1 MTLGLKPSAGA
12 GRTSAA
18 WMAVLVACCGLAN
31 AQQDLETTVPS
42 NWVAGSGTLAISDH
56 HYKLGSQSLR
66 WDWTGGG
73 FITVSSPG
81 ISSADVKDF
90 YKNTC
95 DLWVW
100 NGTAVPGG
108 KLRVEF
114 RNGST
119 AQYWFDFQLDY
130 TGWRR
135 AVRSYTNDM
144 SKKSNPSST
153 FTSVRIHAPAS
164 GNGTFFF
171 DAVNWAGDR
180 FTRIRDAQ
188 NPDISGYYSSTATH
202 DHFLNVPDIDAIT
215 PTANDLTELETLR
228 TRWLAAVKGT
238 SAPSAAS
245 VTSANASFAAMNIV
259 EDANGIRG
267 QSVGTDTTALESWP
281 LTLAR
286 DYAFN
291 TATATASRDKMLQ
304 LLRHLTDQGLACQS
318 NEIPWGGSGGYD
330 FRNLPNSLI
339 LMAPAYDA
347 TTKAAL
353 WDFLRWNYVL
363 GKFWSTNWERDTD
376 DMYTGSLQMLGAIL
390 FLTPDDSEAVRMLK
404 GFKRHVDRFLAISA
418 GSEDGIKPDGI
429 GFHHRSHYNAYM
441 YALPALSN
449 TLHHL
454 RGTSFQVEAVSYQ
467 NLRSAFITMMRM
479 SADGAGNT
487 VGYYGQSLSGRQPFS
502 TNLPFSRDDLRRLGE
517 WGGNIDG
524 QAADAVI
531 ARAYNRRFGVNDYA
545 LFTPYGAEPP
555 ADGFHQFNYSPLGI
569 YRRSNWVASIRAPQR
584 YFWTTEIY
592 TTENLYGRYQAYGAL
607 ELLYHGGVTMSGEQL
622 NGWDWNHMPGTTT
635 IVLPDAKLISEDA
648 REDVRS
654 QINFSGAL
662 SFQDSQSGLYA
673 CNFQEKNAGA
683 NHNPTFVWRK
693 SWFCFGNEIICLGSD
708 IANND
713 ATNPTATT
721 LFQGKLATQSTPLI
735 LDGAAI
741 NDFPYDS
748 TANGGGSHWMLDAF
762 GTGYFVQPGAN
773 VRITRSTQSAANE
786 TGTGPPTTGDFATA
800 WLDHGTAPGG
810 AAYEYAVFPGTD
822 ATAMAT
828 TAAQHS
834 NNATKPYE
842 VIQRDTGAHVV
853 KWKADGKTGY
863 SIFTT
868 TALPAVTRNGG
879 LLTGVERPCLVMTQL
894 GTSADAWITLVDPD
908 LNFTNAEA
916 SYGLPDASVARTLDF
931 TVNGS
936 WSLDAPA
943 SGVSIVSTSATS
955 TTLRVTTQHG
965 LPVNVHLLD
974 NAAPG
979 RKIWANLGNDWS
991 TPAHWGANWGGSLPA
1006 NDTVTDIAVL
1016 GAATVQPALATNYS
1030 VKGVEM
1036 AGNTDLSGPGNL
1048 AIGAGGIT
1056 TTGSGNLFSLANLTL
1071 AANQTWNVG
1080 TGGLTVVSA
1089 VGGSSAFTKSG
1100 TGTLTLSGANTYS
1113 GGTTISSGSGLVTAS
1128 GDQSAATG
1136 GWLIGSNASAATT
1149 VEFSAGSIVH
1159 IAADRQFRIGNTGAS
1174 GTSNQTLNVSGNV
1187 SNAGTLML
1195 GRPGIINLNS
1205 GSSWTQSG
1213 TMSVTAQGGYSAK
1226 LNVKAGSSWT
1236 YGGSSTVKLNGA
1248 DAGGGQSLLSI
1259 DGTFETS
1266 AGFEQTTTPATGY
1279 ARITLQN
1286 AGVLKTSANIPSLCS
1301 GVQLVLGTGGGV
1313 IDTNGF
1319 STTVASGLSGGNLTK
1334 TGAGMLTL
1342 SGPSIHTGNTTVNG
1356 GTLSLIAPLL
1366 ADTSTVTISSGAV
1379 LNADF
1384 TGPDQVAAL
1393 SIAGT
1398 SLPSG
1403 TYSEMTHPASITGS
1417 GRIKV
1422 GSGTSTFATWAAV
1435 LDLSGNPDADADH
1448 DGVPDAAEFVLGT
1461 NPKAFSSTGMI
1472 AQRTTGDMILTFSR
1486 DDASET
1492 GDLQLFVE
1500 AGESLDTWSQSIQI
1514 GATSSPGVTIT
1525 ENDDQADTIIVT
1537 IPANAARNFARIK
1550 VVTGSP

>member
-1 MTLGLKPSAGA
+1 MPCLPRSPLAAGLS
-12 GRTSAA
+12 
-18 WMAVLVACCGLAN
+18 GLLASCAILS
-31 AQQDLETTVPS
+31 AQQDLETSVPA
-42 NWVAGSGTLAISDH
+42 NWAANSGTLAISDH
-56 HYKLGSQSLR
+56 HCKLGTQSLR

-73 FITVSSPG
+73 IITVSSPG
-81 ISSADVKDF
+81 INSADVKDF

-130 TGWRR
+130 TGWRH

-153 FTSVRIHAPAS
+153 FTSVRIYAPAS

-188 NPDISGYYSSTATH
+188 NPDINGYYSSTATS
-202 DHFLNVPDIDAIT
+202 DHFANVPDIDAVT
-215 PTANDLTELETLR
+215 PTAAELADLANLR
-228 TRWLAAVKGT
+228 TRWLATVKGT

-245 VTSANASFAAMNIV
+245 VTSANASFVAMNIA
-259 EDANGIRG
+259 EDVNGIRG
-267 QSVGTDTTALESWP
+267 QVVGTDTTALESWP

-286 DYAFN
+286 DYTFN
-291 TATATASRDKMLQ
+291 TATANASRDKMLQ
-304 LLRHLTDQGLACQS
+304 LLRHLTDQGLACKS

-339 LMAPAYDA
+339 LMAPACDA

-390 FLTPDDSEAVRMLK
+390 FLTPDDTEAVRMLK
-404 GFKRHVDRFLAISA
+404 GFKRHVERFLTLSE

-441 YALPALSN
+441 YSLPALSN
-449 TLHHL
+449 TLYHL

-479 SADGAGNT
+479 SADGGGTT
-487 VGYYGQSLSGRQPFS
+487 VGYFGHALSGRQPFS

-545 LFTPYGAEPP
+545 LFTPYGADPP
-555 ADGFHQFNYSPLGI
+555 PDGFHQFNYSPLGI
-569 YRRSNWVASIRAPQR
+569 YRRASWVASIRAPQR
-584 YFWTTEIY
+584 FFWATEIY
-592 TTENLYGRYQAYGAL
+592 TTENLYGRQQAYGAL
-607 ELLYHGGVTMSGEQL
+607 EILYHGGITMSGEQL

-654 QINFSGAL
+654 QLNFSGAL
-662 SFQDSQSGLYA
+662 AFRDGQSGLYA
-673 CNFQEKNAGA
+673 CNFQEKNSGL

-708 IANND
+708 ISNND
-713 ATNPTATT
+713 PANPTATT
-721 LFQGKLATQSTPLI
+721 LFQGKLATQSTPLT
-735 LDGAAI
+735 LDGTAI
-741 NDFPYDS
+741 TAFPHDS
-748 TANGGGSHWMLDAF
+748 TVNGGSQHWMLDAF
-762 GTGYFVQPGAN
+762 GTGYLVQPGAN

-822 ATAMAT
+822 ATAMSAI
-828 TAAQHS
+828 AVQHA
-834 NNATKPYE
+834 NNISKPYE

-868 TALPAVTRNGG
+868 TALPAATRNAG

-916 SYGLPDASVARTLDF
+916 SYGVPDASIARTLDV
-931 TVNGS
+931 TLNGS
-936 WSLDAPA
+936 WSLDAAP
-943 SGVSIVSTSATS
+943 SGVSLVSSTATS

-965 LPVNVHLLD
+965 QPVNVHLLD
-974 NAAPG
+974 NATPG
-979 RKIWANLGNDWS
+979 RKTWANLGNDWN

-1016 GAATVQPALATNYS
+1016 GAATVQPALATSYS

-1036 AGNTDLSGPGNL
+1036 AGNTDLSGTGNL

-1056 TTGSGNLFSLANLTL
+1056 TTGGGNALTLANLTL
-1071 AANQTWNVG
+1071 AASQTWDIA
-1080 TGGLTVVSA
+1080 TGGLNVASA
-1089 VGGSSAFTKSG
+1089 VGGTAPLTKSG
-1100 TGTLTLSGANTYS
+1100 AGAISLTGTNTYT
-1113 GGTTISSGSGLVTAS
+1113 GGTIINPGSGLVTVS
-1128 GDQSAATG
+1128 GNQSAANG
-1136 GWLIGSNASAATT
+1136 GWLIGATASAATT
-1149 VEFSAGSIVH
+1149 VEFAAGSTISV
-1159 IAADRQFRIGNTGAS
+1159 AADRQFRIGNTSGS

-1187 SNAGTLML
+1187 SNAGTLIL
-1195 GRPGIINLNS
+1195 GRPGIINLNA
-1205 GSSWTQSG
+1205 GSSWNQNG
-1213 TMSVTAQGGYSAK
+1213 AMSVAAQGGYSAK
-1226 LNVKAGSSWT
+1226 LNVKAGSTWT
-1236 YGGSSTVKLNGA
+1236 YDGPATVKLNAASG
-1248 DAGGGQSLLSI
+1248 GGGQSLLTI
-1259 DGTFETS
+1259 DGTFITS
-1266 AGFEQTTTPATGY
+1266 AGFEQTTTATTGY

-1286 AGVLKTSANIPSLCS
+1286 AGVLKLSANIPALCN
-1301 GVQLVLGTGGGV
+1301 GVQLLLGTGGGV

-1319 STTVASGLSGGNLTK
+1319 STTLGTGFSGANLTK
-1334 TGAGMLTL
+1334 TGAGTLAL
-1342 SGPSIHTGNTTVNG
+1342 SGPSIHTGNTSVNG
-1356 GTLSLIAPLL
+1356 GTLSLNAPLL
-1366 ADTSTVTISSGAV
+1366 ADTSTLAIASGAV

-1384 TGPDQVAAL
+1384 TGTDQVASLA
-1393 SIAGT
+1393 IAGT

-1403 TYSEMTHPASITGS
+1403 TYSQMTHPSSITGP

-1448 DGVPDAAEFVLGT
+1448 DGIPDAAEFVLGT
-1461 NPKAFSSTGMI
+1461 NPHAFSCSGMN
-1472 AQRTTGDMILTFSR
+1472 AQRTAGEMMLTFSR

-1500 AGESLDTWSQSIQI
+1500 AGENLDTWNQSIQI
-1514 GATSSPGVTIT
+1514 GAASSPGVTIS
-1525 ENDDQADTIIVT
+1525 ENGDQPDTITVT
-1537 IPANAARNFARIK
+1537 IPANTARNFARIK
-1550 VVTGSP
+1550 VATGGP

>member
-1 MTLGLKPSAGA
+1 MTRPAKPSAGA
-12 GRTSAA
+12 GRTRAA
-18 WMAVLVACCGLAN
+18 WFAVLAACCGIVH
-31 AQQDLETTVPS
+31 AQQDLETSVPA
-42 NWVAGSGTLAISDH
+42 NWTASTGTLAISDH

-66 WDWTGGG
+66 WDWSGGG
-73 FITVSSPG
+73 VITVSSPG
-81 ISSADVKDF
+81 IPSADVKDF

-100 NGTAVPGG
+100 NGTAIPGG

-130 TGWRR
+130 TGWRH
-135 AVRSYTNDM
+135 AVRSYAYDM
-144 SKKSNPSST
+144 SKKTNPSST
-153 FTSVRIHAPAS
+153 FTSVRIYAPAS
-164 GNGTFFF
+164 GNGSFFF
-171 DAVNWAGDR
+171 DAVNWVGDR

-188 NPDISGYYSSTATH
+188 NPDITGSYSSTAAS
-202 DHFLNVPDIDAIT
+202 DHFANVPDIDAVA
-215 PTANDLTELETLR
+215 PTAAELTELSTLR
-228 TRWLAAVKGT
+228 TRWLATVKGT
-238 SAPSAAS
+238 SAPSGAS
-245 VTSANASFAAMNIV
+245 VTSANASFAAMDIV

-267 QSVGTDTTALESWP
+267 QAVGTDTTALESWP

-286 DYAFN
+286 DYAFG

-304 LLRHLTDQGLACQS
+304 LLRHLTDQGFAANS

-330 FRNLPNSLI
+330 FRNLPNALI
-339 LMAPAYDA
+339 LMTPACDA

-390 FLTPDDSEAVRMLK
+390 FLTPDDTEAVRMLK
-404 GFKRHVDRFLAISA
+404 GFQRHVQRFLVISQ

-441 YALPALSN
+441 YSLPALSN

-454 RGTSFQVEAVSYQ
+454 RGTSFQVDAVSYQ

-479 SADGAGNT
+479 SADGGGTT
-487 VGYYGQSLSGRQPFS
+487 VGYFGHALSGRQPFS

-524 QAADAVI
+524 QAADSVI

-584 YFWTTEIY
+584 FFWSTEIY
-592 TTENLYGRYQAYGAL
+592 TTENLYGRQQAYGAL
-607 ELLYHGGVTMSGEQL
+607 EILYHGGITMSGQQL
-622 NGWDWNHMPGTTT
+622 SGWDWNHMPGTTT
-635 IVLPDAKLISEDA
+635 IVLPDAKLIDEDA

-654 QINFSGAL
+654 QLNFSGAL
-662 SFQDSQSGLYA
+662 SFRDGQSGLYA
-673 CNFQEKNAGA
+673 CNFQEKNSGV

-713 ATNPTATT
+713 ASNSTATT
-721 LFQGKLATQSTPLI
+721 LLQGKLATPSTPLT

-741 NDFPYDS
+741 TAFPHDS
-748 TANGGGSHWMLDAF
+748 TANGGSAHWLLDAF
-762 GTGYFVQPGAN
+762 GTGYLVQPGAN

-786 TGTGPPTTGDFATA
+786 TGTGSPTTGDFATA
-800 WLDHGTAPGG
+800 WLDHGTAPAG

-822 ATAMAT
+822 ATAMA
-828 TAAQHS
+828 AASSQHAS
-834 NNATKPYE
+834 SATKPYE
-842 VIQRDTGAHVV
+842 IVQRDTGAHVV

-868 TALPAVTRNGG
+868 TALPAATKNAG
-879 LLTGVERPCLVMTQL
+879 LLTAVERPCLVMTQL

-916 SYGLPDASVARTLDF
+916 SYGVPDASVARTLDF
-931 TVNGS
+931 TVNGT
-936 WSLDAPA
+936 WTPDPA
-943 SGVSIVSTSATS
+943 LTGVSLVSSTATT

-965 LPVNVHLLD
+965 FAVHAHLLD
-974 NAAPG
+974 GSTPG
-979 RKIWANLGNDWS
+979 RKIWANLGNDWN

-1006 NDTVTDIAVL
+1006 NDTVTDTAVL
-1016 GAATVQPALATNYS
+1016 GSATVQPVLDTAYS
-1030 VKGVEM
+1030 VKSIEM
-1036 AGNTDLSGPGNL
+1036 AGSTDLSGTGNL
-1048 AIGAGGIT
+1048 TLGAGGIA
-1056 TTGSGNLFSLANLTL
+1056 TTGSGNSLSLANVTL
-1071 AANQTWNVG
+1071 AASQTWDIAA
-1080 TGGLTVVSA
+1080 GGMSVASA
-1089 VGGSSAFTKSG
+1089 IGGSAPLTKSG
-1100 TGTLTLSGANTYS
+1100 AGTLSLSGNNTFT
-1113 GGTTISSGSGLVTAS
+1113 GGITVNPGSGLVTV
-1128 GDQSAATG
+1128 GGNQSAATG
-1136 GWLIGSNASAATT
+1136 GWLIGSSATSATT
-1149 VEFSAGSIVH
+1149 VEFFAGSSVNV
-1159 IAADRQFRIGNTGAS
+1159 AADRQFRIGNTSAT
-1174 GTSNQTLNVSGNV
+1174 GTANQTLNVSGNV
-1187 SNAGTLML
+1187 SNAGSLIV

-1205 GSSWTQSG
+1205 GAAWTQSG
-1213 TMSVTAQGGYSAK
+1213 AMSVAAQGGYSAK
-1226 LNVKAGSSWT
+1226 LNVKAGSTWS
-1236 YGGSSTVKLNGA
+1236 YNGSPTVKLNGA
-1248 DAGGGQSLLSI
+1248 HAGSGQSLLAI
-1259 DGTFETS
+1259 DGSFITS
-1266 AGFEQTTTPATGY
+1266 AGFEQTTIPTTGY

-1286 AGVLKTSANIPSLCS
+1286 AGILKLSANVPSLVS
-1301 GVQLVLGTGGGV
+1301 GVQLLLGTGGGM

-1319 STTVASGLSGGNLTK
+1319 STTIGSGFSGGNLTK
-1334 TGAGMLTL
+1334 SGAGALSLT
-1342 SGPSIHTGNTTVNG
+1342 SAAIHTGSTTING
-1356 GTLSLIAPLL
+1356 GTLSLNAPLL
-1366 ADTSTVTISSGAV
+1366 ADASALTIASGAV

-1384 TGPDQVAAL
+1384 TGTDQVASL
-1393 SIAGT
+1393 TIAGV

-1403 TYSEMTHPASITGS
+1403 TYSAMTHPAAITGS

-1422 GSGTSTFATWAAV
+1422 GTGTSTFATWSAT
-1435 LDLSGNPDADADH
+1435 LGLSGNPDADADN
-1448 DGVPDAAEFVLGT
+1448 DGIPDAAEFVLGG
-1461 NPKAFSSTGMI
+1461 NPHAFSSAGMS
-1472 AQRTTGDMILTFSR
+1472 AQRTNNDLILSFNR
-1486 DDASET
+1486 EDASET

-1500 AGESLDTWSQSIQI
+1500 AGESLDAWSQSIQI
-1514 GATSSPGVTIT
+1514 GATSSPGVTIS
-1525 ENDDQADTIIVT
+1525 ENGDLPDTITVT

-1550 VVTGSP
+1550 VVTVGP